1 MLYAAPAT
9 PDNWAEI
16 QAWTVPAGIDV
27 RAMVVGHPGLLY
39 LNSHNLRVKWE
50 SLMAHC
56 AANPG
61 WSLDTLSP
69 STVGTAVTYA
79 IDRHARLAKVGAL
92 AGGPEGMSVSSALT
106 YTDERFDA
114 AFARLEA
121 KCGASEDDCL
131 LGV

>member
-1 MLYAAPAT
+1 MPMM
-9 PDNWAEI
+9 
-16 QAWTVPAGIDV
+16 QGSGGGG
-27 RAMVVGHPGLLY
+27 GHSTKAFR
-39 LNSHNLRVKWE
+39 NSQNLRAKWE
-50 SLMAHC
+50 SLTVHC

-61 WSLDTLSP
+61 WSLETLSA
-69 STVGTAVTYA
+69 STVGSLLTVA
-79 IDRHARLAKVGAL
+79 IERHTRLAKVGAL